1 MRYHCAEICNFEF
14 EINRKNAIFA
24 EICTFEFE
32 FKRRCKM
39 GYFLCW
45 SLQFRI
51 WNQTQKMRFLLKF
64 ALSDLNSDARIVI
77 FAETCNFEFES
88 KREKWS
94 KNAICSFE
102 FEFKSNAKIVIFVDI
117 CNFEFHEIK
126 RENCDFCWHLQFWI
140 SWNQTRNLWFF
151 FWKLQ
156 LRIGNQTRKMRL
168 LLN

>member
-126 RENCDFCWHLQFWI
+126 REICDFFLKIAI
-140 SWNQTRNLWFF
+140 SIWKSNAKNEIFAELIAISNLNSF
-151 FWKLQ
+151 KREKCDL
-156 LRIGNQTRKMRL
+156 
-168 LLN
+168 